1 MQNGRGMTTT
11 TTTTTT
17 PSREQLVHSLYEAA
31 ELEHDLMC
39 TYLYA
44 AFSLRTSVD
53 EGLSADEAAATTR
66 WRKAIIDVAVEEMGH
81 LAAVWNITA
90 ALGATPRFGRV
101 NFPLDPGLLPA
112 SIMVKLAPFSEAVI
126 QHFVHLER
134 PMDSDEAEGTG
145 FASELKFTRSTQK
158 LRITPMAMDYDTV
171 GVFYATMEERL
182 VLFAAAHGDDDA
194 FCGDPLLQLGPTE
207 LDLTG
212 AQPVICIKT
221 ALAALNSIVEQ
232 GEGAPGHSE
241 NSHFAKFAQIRSEL
255 AALKAANPS
264 FEPAFPSATNPV
276 LRPPVHATGR
286 VWIEDEEAAK
296 TVDAANTGYA
306 LMLRL
311 LAYSYAVP
319 RGSEKGLVV
328 GLAIDL
334 MRAVALLG
342 DRAARLPAGPSNPHC
357 NAGVS
362 FTALR
367 DAAPFAR
374 GVGAR
379 RFFTERFAELAAATA
394 LLDASDP
401 RVEKATRLMDGLAAR
416 AKKSFAGVVLLP
428 LAPVA
433 AAPAVEHHVSPAMAN
448 IPRAPNGAPIPN
460 TVDGVDEIEAENLT
474 LLYELKKCIHSRFC
488 VTWAPQVFLPN
499 VVGPWILPDE
509 LDVERMV
516 DIAHVC
522 PSGAIR
528 YRRKDGKPE
537 EAVPVVNTIQIREGG
552 PYAVRAEIQLDGAAP
567 EFYRAT
573 LCRCGA
579 SKNKPF
585 CDGSHH
591 AVNFSATGEPAT
603 IEAKAGML
611 EVRNGPLAIDPQP
624 DGPLAVRGNM
634 EFMSGTG
641 RVVARMQAAKL
652 CRCGG
657 SNTKPF
663 CDGTH
668 KTNGFKS

>member
-1 MQNGRGMTTT
+1 MTTPV
-11 TTTTTT
+11 
-17 PSREQLVHSLYEAA
+17 PSREQLVHALYEAA
-31 ELEHDLMC
+31 ELEHNLMC

-44 AFSLRTSVD
+44 AFSLRTSIE
-53 EGLSADEAAATTR
+53 EGLSAAEAATTTR

-81 LAAVWNITA
+81 LAAVWNITS
-90 ALGATPRFGRV
+90 ALGATPRFGRL
-101 NFPLDPGLLPA
+101 NFPLDPGILPA
-112 SIMVKLAPFSEAVI
+112 SIMVKLAPFNEAVI

-134 PMDSDEAEGTG
+134 PTDSDEAEGAG
-145 FASELKFTRSTQK
+145 FEAEFKFKRGTQNI
-158 LRITPMAMDYDTV
+158 RITPMAMDYETV
-171 GVFYATMEERL
+171 GVFYATMEHRL
-182 VLFAAAHGDDDA
+182 KAFAAEHGDDGA
-194 FCGDPLLQLGPTE
+194 FCGDPQLQLGPTE

-212 AQPVICIKT
+212 AQPVVCIKT

-255 AALKAANPS
+255 AELVKANPS
-264 FEPAFPSATNPV
+264 FQPAFPSAVNPV
-276 LRPPVHATGR
+276 LRPPVRATGR

-334 MRAVALLG
+334 MRTVALLG

-367 DAAPFAR
+367 DAAPFAH
-374 GVGAR
+374 GVAAR
-379 RFFTERFAELAAATA
+379 RFFTERFTELAAATA

-401 RVEKATRLMDGLAAR
+401 RVAQATRLMDGLAAR
-416 AKKSFAGVVLLP
+416 ARKSFAGVVQLP

-433 AAPAVEHHVSPAMAN
+433 AAPVEQHHVSPEMAN
-448 IPRAPNGAPIPN
+448 LPRAPNGAPIPN
-460 TVDGVDEIEAENLT
+460 TIDGVDEIEAENMT
-474 LLYELKKCIHSRFC
+474 LLYDGKKCIHSRFC

-509 LDVERMV
+509 LEVERMV
-516 DIAHVC
+516 DVVHVC
-522 PSGAIR
+522 PSGALR

-552 PYAVRAEIQLDGAAP
+552 PYAVRAEIHLDGAPP
-567 EFYRAT
+567 ELYRAT

-585 CDGSHH
+585 CDSSHH
-591 AVNFSATGEPAT
+591 AVSFSATGEPAT
-603 IEAKAGML
+603 IDDKAGML
-611 EVRNGPLAIDPQP
+611 EVRNGPLAIDPQT
-624 DGPLAVRGNM
+624 DGPYSVRGNM

-641 RVVARMQAAKL
+641 RVVARMQSAKL

-657 SNTKPF
+657 SSTKPF

-668 KTNGFKS
+668 AKIGFKS

>member
-1 MQNGRGMTTT
+1 MVRVM
-11 TTTTTT
+11 TTT
-17 PSREQLVHSLYEAA
+17 PSREQLIHGLYEAA
-31 ELEHDLMC
+31 ELEHNLMC

-44 AFSLRTSVD
+44 AFSLRRGID
-53 EGLSADEAAATTR
+53 DGLSADEAAATAR
-66 WRKAIIDVAVEEMGH
+66 WRKVIIDVAVEEMGH
-81 LAAVWNITA
+81 LAAVWNITS
-90 ALGATPRFGRV
+90 ALGGTPRFGRL
-101 NFPLDPGLLPA
+101 NFPLDPGVLPA
-112 SIMVKLAPFSEAVI
+112 SIMVKLAPFSDAVI

-145 FASELKFTRSTQK
+145 FEPEFLFVRNTTAV
-158 LRITPMAMDYDTV
+158 RITPMSMDYETV
-171 GVFYATMEERL
+171 GVFYATLEERL
-182 VLFAAAHGDDDA
+182 RAFAAAHGDSVA
-194 FCGDPLLQLGPTE
+194 FCGDPQLQLGPTE
-207 LDLTG
+207 LELDG

-221 ALAALNSIVEQ
+221 ALAALDSIVEQ

-241 NSHFAKFAQIRSEL
+241 NSHFARFTQIRTEL
-255 AALKAANPS
+255 AQLRAVNPK

-276 LRPPVHATGR
+276 LRPPVRKSGR

-296 TVDAANTGYA
+296 TVDVANAGYA

-319 RGSEKGLVV
+319 RGAEKGLVV

-342 DRAARLPAGPSNPHC
+342 ERAARLPAGPSNPHC

-367 DAAPFAR
+367 DAAPFAH
-374 GVGAR
+374 GVASR
-379 RFFTERFAELAAATA
+379 RYFTERFAELAAASA
-394 LLDASDP
+394 ALDANDP
-401 RVEKATRLMDGLAAR
+401 RATQATRLLDGLAQR
-416 AKKSFAGVVLLP
+416 AKKSFAGVVTLP
-428 LAPVA
+428 LAPAA
-433 AAPAVEHHVSPAMAN
+433 AAPPTPTHAHADMAN
-448 IPRAPNGAPIPN
+448 LPRAPNGAPIPKL
-460 TVDGVDEIEAENLT
+460 VDGVEEIEAESMTMLFDQ
-474 LLYELKKCIHSRFC
+474 KKCIHSRWC

-509 LDVERMV
+509 LDVELLAG
-516 DIAHVC
+516 IAHVC

-528 YRRKDGKPE
+528 YRRKDGRPE
-537 EAVPVVNTIQIREGG
+537 EQAPVVNTISIREGG
-552 PYAVRAEIQLDGAAP
+552 PYAVRAEIHLDGADP
-567 EFYRAT
+567 TFYRAT

-585 CDGSHH
+585 CDSSHH
-591 AVNFSATGEPAT
+591 AINFTATGEPET
-603 IEAKAGML
+603 IDAKSAML
-611 EVRNGPLAIDPQP
+611 EVRNGPLAIDPQT
-624 DGPLAVRGNM
+624 DGPYAVRGNM

-641 RVVARMQAAKL
+641 RVVARMQSAKL

-668 KTNGFKS
+668 VKIGFRSDR

>member
-1 MQNGRGMTTT
+1 M
-11 TTTTTT
+11 TTT
-17 PSREQLVHSLYEAA
+17 PSREQLIHGLYEAA
-31 ELEHDLMC
+31 ELEHNLMC

-44 AFSLRTSVD
+44 AFSLRQGVE
-53 EGLSADEAAATTR
+53 EGLSAGEAAATAR
-66 WRKAIIDVAVEEMGH
+66 WRKTIIEVAVEEMGH
-81 LAAVWNITA
+81 LAAVWNITS

-112 SIMVKLAPFSEAVI
+112 SIMVKLAPFSDAVI

-134 PMDSDEAEGTG
+134 PMDSDEGEGTG
-145 FASELKFTRSTQK
+145 FEPEFLFVRNTTKI
-158 LRITPMAMDYDTV
+158 RITPMAMDYETV
-171 GVFYATMEERL
+171 GVFYATLEDRL
-182 VLFAAAHGDDDA
+182 RTFATVHGDSDA
-194 FCGDPLLQLGPTE
+194 FGGDPQLQLGPTE
-207 LDLTG
+207 LQLDG
-212 AQPVICIKT
+212 AQPVICLKT
-221 ALAALNSIVEQ
+221 ALAALDSIVEQ

-241 NSHFAKFAQIRSEL
+241 NSHFARFTQIRSEL
-255 AALKAANPS
+255 AQLRAANPS

-276 LRPPVHATGR
+276 LRPPVRKTGR

-296 TVDAANTGYA
+296 TVDVANTGYA

-319 RGSEKGLVV
+319 RGAEKGLVV

-342 DRAARLPAGPSNPHC
+342 ERAARLPAGPTNPHC

-367 DAAPFAR
+367 DASPFAH
-374 GVGAR
+374 GVASR
-379 RFFTERFAELAAATA
+379 RFFTERFAELAAAATT
-394 LLDASDP
+394 LDIKDA
-401 RVEKATRLMDGLAAR
+401 RVAQATRLLEGLAQR
-416 AKKSFAGVVLLP
+416 AKKSFAGVVTLP
-428 LAPVA
+428 LAPVSA
-433 AAPAVEHHVSPAMAN
+433 LATPPAPASATARADMAN
-448 IPRAPNGAPIPN
+448 LPRAANGAPIPN
-460 TVDGVDEIEAENLT
+460 VVDGVEEIEAESMTMLF
-474 LLYELKKCIHSRFC
+474 EQKKCIHSRWC

-509 LDVERMV
+509 LDVELLAG
-516 DIAHVC
+516 IAHVC

-528 YRRKDGKPE
+528 YRRKDGRPDE
-537 EAVPVVNTIQIREGG
+537 QAPVVNTISIREGG
-552 PYAVRAEIQLDGAAP
+552 PYAVRAEIHLDGAPPA
-567 EFYRAT
+567 FYRAT

-585 CDGSHH
+585 CDSSHH
-591 AVNFSATGEPAT
+591 AIEFAATGEPAT
-603 IEAKAGML
+603 IDDKCAML
-611 EVRNGPLAIDPQP
+611 EVRSGPLAIGPQT
-624 DGPLAVRGNM
+624 DGPYAVRGNM

-641 RVVARMQAAKL
+641 RVVARMQSAKL

-668 KTNGFKS
+668 AKIGFRSDR